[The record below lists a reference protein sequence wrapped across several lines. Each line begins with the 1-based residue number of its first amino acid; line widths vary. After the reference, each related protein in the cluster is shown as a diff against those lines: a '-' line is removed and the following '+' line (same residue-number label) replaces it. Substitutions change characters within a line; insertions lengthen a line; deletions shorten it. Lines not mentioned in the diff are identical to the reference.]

1 MTEKR
6 KITMPA
12 IPKKVLPTFRIELE
26 GRLPTASLMLFGAR
40 AVLKLSE
47 SEIEI
52 ETAREFIKII
62 GKSLNISVFESK
74 CIEIS
79 GKITDMSMCAKSERR
94 GGRGREI

>member
-6 KITMPA
+6 KITTPT
-12 IPKKVLPTFRIELE
+12 ITKKVLPTFRIELE
-26 GRLPTASLMLFGAR
+26 GRLPAASMMVFGVR

-62 GKSLNISVFESK
+62 GKTLKISVFESK

-79 GKITDMSMCAKSERR
+79 GKITDMRMCSKSERR
-94 GGRGREI
+94 GGRGDAI